1 MKLFSIIIIVV
12 LCLVMLVQQG
22 FAGPVAGGI
31 CCTGCCAPLGAGA
44 AACIP
49 LCVATLGGMPPCTFC
64 AAMFLAPTP

>member
-1 MKLFSIIIIVV
+1 
-12 LCLVMLVQQG
+12 MLVQQG
-22 FAGPVAGGI
+22 LAGPIAGGI